1 MSEEEDVIFD
11 DIYELCE
18 IIGRLATVII
28 LVLINCVN
36 SFRDL
41 VRSGMFKEL
50 WKIRWHKEEY
60 LALNVYVLVKHAAMI
75 YLHKLNTYM
84 QVALFSDNKT
94 FAIIYQHEYTCSY
107 FYFSDNK

>member
-1 MSEEEDVIFD
+1 MYFKIEGLPIAELCRTTAETGNATMSEEEDVIFD

-50 WKIRWHKEEY
+50 
-60 LALNVYVLVKHAAMI
+60 
-75 YLHKLNTYM
+75 
-84 QVALFSDNKT
+84 
-94 FAIIYQHEYTCSY
+94 
-107 FYFSDNK
+107 